1 MASGSKNDIFG
12 IDDAG
17 EFKRPAGTLANCTC
31 NPAIYRRAT
40 LTCPSGTNRNYSD
53 NFKMSKLRRAASQA
67 APEPGNLTSRGAREF
82 SRLG

>member
-31 NPAIYRRAT
+31 RPGDTSPGYSHVSLRDKPLNNDQAGLWLFNLRKV
-40 LTCPSGTNRNYSD
+40 RNH
-53 NFKMSKLRRAASQA
+53 N
-67 APEPGNLTSRGAREF
+67 
-82 SRLG
+82 